1 MKQLTVPLV
10 VAHRLRVTLGG
21 RTALDGVDLVVH
33 EGAHLA
39 VLGPNGAGKSTLLRA
54 LRGQMQPDM
63 RHGGRLL
70 WRAVSAPDGGV
81 PVSGQRRHAG
91 QTDQAG
97 KAGQGGAHHT
107 PGLSSQTDAGTSAW
121 ADSIHGVS
129 WQDTIPASGHVHG
142 MDDAPLTGRAL
153 AALVSAAQQEQ
164 HVRRGWNITGE
175 ELVLGGLFD
184 TPMPYEEPTPEQHA
198 RLAPL
203 MARLDAHDLMHTAV
217 PSLSQGQ
224 LRLLLVARALIRA
237 PRLLLLDE
245 VCDGL
250 DAMARARVLYALTQ
264 AADMGTTLV
273 VAAHRAVDLPECVV
287 DGIRL
292 HAGRIVAR
300 GPATSLLASEE
311 THATPPPGIDAGTPP
326 HPDPDTD
333 TEECSGQSAETSPR
347 KVGTPDTAHP
357 APPDRHAG
365 TRPGARQGGGHDDR
379 SDVLSDEEHDGGQDD
394 ILVQVSNAT
403 VFVERTPVLHNVD
416 WTIRRGEQWL
426 VAGPNG
432 AGKSTLLRL
441 LAGEEFAAAGGD
453 VRLMPRTCGEA
464 ARGLMALRRHVS
476 IVSDRLQATYAYD
489 VSVEDCVLSGVEG
502 TIGLY
507 EQPSPEEHDRAMY
520 WMDILGI
527 THLAGRHIRS
537 LSTGQARRVFL
548 ARALTGSPVLLL
560 LDEPCSGL
568 DDANRHALLQTLGAL
583 TRHGVHLV
591 LVTHHEADIIPET
604 THRLQLEAGRVVH
617 AGPWDPRNDEGIAGG
632 ERA

>member
-1 MKQLTVPLV
+1 MTLQTTPLV
-10 VAHRLRVTLGG
+10 VAHGLRVTLGG

-63 RHGGRLL
+63 RDGGHLL
-70 WRAVSAPDGGV
+70 WRSTSAPEVTASASPHV
-81 PVSGQRRHAG
+81 P
-91 QTDQAG
+91 
-97 KAGQGGAHHT
+97 
-107 PGLSSQTDAGTSAW
+107 
-121 ADSIHGVS
+121 
-129 WQDTIPASGHVHG
+129 G

-153 AALVSAAQQEQ
+153 AALVSASQQEQ

-203 MARLDAHDLMHTAV
+203 MARLDTHGLMDAAV

-250 DAMARARVLYALTQ
+250 DAAARARVLYALTQ
-264 AADMGTTLV
+264 AAEMGTTLV
-273 VAAHRAVDLPECVV
+273 VAAHRAADLPECVT

-300 GPATSLLASEE
+300 GPAASLLASDEAY
-311 THATPPPGIDAGTPP
+311 TMHAMDNGTGAP
-326 HPDPDTD
+326 HHA
-333 TEECSGQSAETSPR
+333 EGKECSGALAEAPLPTDDHPVATS
-347 KVGTPDTAHP
+347 
-357 APPDRHAG
+357 G
-365 TRPGARQGGGHDDR
+365 TRPDNRQGDRHDNMQPPQPH
-379 SDVLSDEEHDGGQDD
+379 VLSGEGQDNGQGD

-426 VAGPNG
+426 VSGPNG

-453 VRLMPRTCGEA
+453 VRLVPGTCGES

-489 VSVEDCVLSGVEG
+489 VTAEDCVLSGVEG

-507 EQPSPEEHDRAMY
+507 SQPSPEEHDRAMY
-520 WMDILGI
+520 WMDVLGI

-537 LSTGQARRVFL
+537 LSTGQTRRVFL

-568 DDANRHALLQTLGAL
+568 DDANRHALLQTLGTL

-617 AGPWDPRNDEGIAGG
+617 AGPWNTRHGEATDGG